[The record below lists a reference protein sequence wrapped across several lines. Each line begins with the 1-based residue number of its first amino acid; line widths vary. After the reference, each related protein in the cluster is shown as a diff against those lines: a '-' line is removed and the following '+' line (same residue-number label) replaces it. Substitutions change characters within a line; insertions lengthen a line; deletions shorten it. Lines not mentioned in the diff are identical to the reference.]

1 MSWVK
6 LGLWLVAL
14 FREVV
19 AAITFQQAKQAG
31 RDEAN
36 ASTRAQ
42 NDERVREAMEA
53 EIEGNKS
60 HKASPGDE
68 AFDTTF
74 RRD

>member
-1 MSWVK
+1 MDWLK
-6 LGLWLVAL
+6 LGLWILDL
-14 FREVV
+14 LRKVV

-42 NDERVREAMEA
+42 NDDRVKEANEA
-53 EIEGNKS
+53 EIEADKR
-60 HKASPGDE
+60 HKTMPGDE
-68 AFDTTF
+68 AFDTEF